1 MPVDL
6 NHLRTVVLQNQRNN
20 QALPADPNMQ
30 VVVDRDGNVI
40 MGNQV
45 RPGERTTQIPQ
56 ETFARMALE

>member
-6 NHLRTVVLQNQRNN
+6 NQLRSVVLHNQKNN
-20 QALPADPNMQ
+20 QTLPSDPNMQ
-30 VVVDRDGNVI
+30 VVVDREGNVI

-56 ETFARMALE
+56 ETFAILG